1 MQRIQIPRDAER
13 ILEELE
19 TAGFQAYVVGGCVR
33 DSLMGRIPK
42 DWDITT
48 SAEPQDVKRI
58 FRNTY
63 DTGIEHGTVSVR
75 FGTEIY
81 EVTTFRVDGV
91 YTDHRRPDT
100 VQYTGSLREDLK
112 RRDFTMNAMA
122 YHPRT
127 GVVDLFQGQED
138 LRAGRIRCVGDARER
153 FEEDALRMLR
163 AYRFAARFGFEIE
176 ENTERAIREK
186 APLLAN
192 VSRERVREEME
203 QLLVSEHPEAL
214 RELAASGLMAQIIPE
229 WMESV
234 GVPQKNRYH
243 CYTVEEHTIRTVAE
257 TPAVRVV
264 RWAALLHDIAKPRCR
279 VTDAAGIDHFTGH
292 PEMGAEMADGI
303 LRRLKFDNA
312 AREAIVLAVR
322 MHDTDP
328 PETDVQ
334 MRQLLSVLP
343 DGFYPYLEALQRAD
357 ALAHS
362 VQSRE
367 ESLRKLERAHALYE
381 TVLERGECVKL
392 ADLAVGGRDL
402 MEIGYPRGRM
412 IGTVLNLLLQQVL
425 EKPQVNNKELLLQ
438 VAAQLKEKI
447 GTDPEGGKESQ

>member
-13 ILEELE
+13 ILDELE

-33 DSLMGRIPK
+33 DSLMGRTPK

-75 FGTEIY
+75 FGMEIY

-138 LRAGRIRCVGDARER
+138 LRAGRIRCVGEARER

-176 ENTERAIREK
+176 ETTKRAIREK

-203 QLLVSEHPEAL
+203 QLLVSEHPEVL
-214 RELAASGLMAQIIPE
+214 RDLAASGLMAQIIPE
-229 WMESV
+229 WMECV
-234 GVPQKNRYH
+234 GVPQ
-243 CYTVEEHTIRTVAE
+243 
-257 TPAVRVV
+257 
-264 RWAALLHDIAKPRCR
+264 
-279 VTDAAGIDHFTGH
+279 
-292 PEMGAEMADGI
+292 
-303 LRRLKFDNA
+303 
-312 AREAIVLAVR
+312 
-322 MHDTDP
+322 
-328 PETDVQ
+328 
-334 MRQLLSVLP
+334 
-343 DGFYPYLEALQRAD
+343 
-357 ALAHS
+357 
-362 VQSRE
+362 
-367 ESLRKLERAHALYE
+367 
-381 TVLERGECVKL
+381 
-392 ADLAVGGRDL
+392 
-402 MEIGYPRGRM
+402 
-412 IGTVLNLLLQQVL
+412 
-425 EKPQVNNKELLLQ
+425 
-438 VAAQLKEKI
+438 
-447 GTDPEGGKESQ
+447 

>member
-1 MQRIQIPRDAER
+1 M
-13 ILEELE
+13 
-19 TAGFQAYVVGGCVR
+19 
-33 DSLMGRIPK
+33 
-42 DWDITT
+42 
-48 SAEPQDVKRI
+48 
-58 FRNTY
+58 
-63 DTGIEHGTVSVR
+63 
-75 FGTEIY
+75 
-81 EVTTFRVDGV
+81 
-91 YTDHRRPDT
+91 
-100 VQYTGSLREDLK
+100 
-112 RRDFTMNAMA
+112 
-122 YHPRT
+122 
-127 GVVDLFQGQED
+127 
-138 LRAGRIRCVGDARER
+138 
-153 FEEDALRMLR
+153 
-163 AYRFAARFGFEIE
+163 
-176 ENTERAIREK
+176 
-186 APLLAN
+186 AN

-203 QLLVSEHPEAL
+203 QLLVSEHPEVL
-214 RELAASGLMAQIIPE
+214 RDLAASGLMAQIIPE

-279 VTDAAGIDHFTGH
+279 VTDEAGIDHFTGH
-292 PEMGAEMADGI
+292 PEMGAEMADSI
-303 LRRLKFDNA
+303 LRRLKFDNV

-357 ALAHS
+357 AMVHS

-381 TVLERGECVKL
+381 GVLDRGECVKL

-402 MEIGYPRGRM
+402 MEIGYPRGKM
-412 IGTVLNLLLQQVL
+412 IGTVLNLLLRQVL
-425 EKPQVNNKELLLQ
+425 EKPQVNSKELLLQ
-438 VAAQLKEKI
+438 VATQLKEQI
-447 GTDPEGGKESQ
+447 GTEA